1 MPSTEATPAHSVN
14 REHRILLSTLNAKYP
29 HAAFGLRYLMANL
42 GELQPLAGIREFDI
56 NQRPL
61 DIAEEILAHRPSIL
75 GLGVYIWNVR
85 PTTEL
90 IAILRRL
97 DPELVIIL
105 GGPEVSHETEGQE
118 ITALAH
124 HVITGEADL
133 AFADAC
139 RRLLAGETMPHRID
153 APLPDPAKLALPYAL
168 YNERDCAHRVIY
180 VEASRGCPFTCE
192 FCLSSLDIPVRQF
205 PLDRFLD
212 AMQSLLDRG
221 VRQFKFVDRTF
232 NLHPVVSRRIL
243 QFFLERMS
251 PGLFVHFEMVPDR
264 LPEPLREL
272 IAQFPPGSLQF
283 EVGIQSLNPEVER
296 LISRRQDHARME
308 DNLRWLRAHSG
319 VHVHADLI
327 AGLPGESIESFAAG
341 FDRLLALGPQEIQV
355 GILKRLRGTPII
367 RHDAEWAMVYSPH
380 PPYEVLRTR
389 LVSFADLARIRRFAA
404 FWDLFGNSGNF
415 VTSLPLL
422 WNVGGSVS
430 ACGVPGTETGLSAG
444 SPFAAFMNFADA
456 LHAQGVRTSG
466 IALPRQYELLGRH
479 LLLRNPEREA
489 AILGCLAEDYRRP
502 GRRDLPP
509 FLAKTGQE
517 AGNSRQPGAHLP
529 PRQSRH
535 LTGPASLF
543 NPTPPA

>member
-1 MPSTEATPAHSVN
+1 MSISCPV
-14 REHRILLSTLNAKYP
+14 REGSPHRILLSTLNAKFP
-29 HAAFGLRYLMANL
+29 HSAFGLRYLLANL
-42 GELQPLAGIREFDI
+42 GELQPLAALREFDI

-61 DIAEEILAHRPSIL
+61 DIAEEILARRPTIL

-90 IAILRRL
+90 ISVLRRL
-97 DPELVIIL
+97 DPNLIIVL
-105 GGPEVSHETEGQE
+105 GGPEVSHETDQQE

-133 AFADAC
+133 AFADLC
-139 RRLLAGETMPHRID
+139 RQLVAGQKPPHTIH
-153 APLPDPAKLALPYAL
+153 APIPDPAQLQLPYPL
-168 YNERDCAHRVIY
+168 YDERDCAHRVIY

-232 NLHPVVSRRIL
+232 NLHPIVSRRIL
-243 QFFLERMS
+243 QFFLERWTE
-251 PGLFVHFEMVPDR
+251 GLFVHFEMVPDR

-272 IAQFPPGSLQF
+272 IAQFPPGALQF
-283 EVGIQSLNPEVER
+283 EVGIQSLNPDVEK
-296 LISRRQDHARME
+296 LISRRQDHGRME
-308 DNLRWLRAHSG
+308 DNLRWLRSSSG

-327 AGLPGESIESFAAG
+327 AGLPGEDLNSFGQG

-367 RHDAEWAMVYSPH
+367 RHDAEWAMVYNPA

-389 LVSFADLARIRRFAA
+389 LMDFADLARVRRFAA
-404 FWDLFGNSGNF
+404 FWDIFGNSGNF
-415 VTSLPLL
+415 TTSLPLL
-422 WNVGGSVS
+422 WNSPPELPTESPTPS
-430 ACGVPGTETGLSAG
+430 AFRSFLQFS
-444 SPFAAFMNFADA
+444 DA
-456 LHAQGVRTSG
+456 LHQQGVRTSG
-466 IALPRQYELLGRH
+466 IALPRQYELLGQH
-479 LLLRNPEREA
+479 LLSVRPGDTD
-489 AILGCLAEDYRRP
+489 AILSALAADYRRP

-509 FLAKTGQE
+509 FLA
-517 AGNSRQPGAHLP
+517 SRPVPVTAKPQAAPTLVLP
-529 PRQSRH
+529 PRQARHSRV
-535 LTGPASLF
+535 
-543 NPTPPA
+543 TPDKTP